1 MSTRSPRKMPSWRAM
16 NGERVKMK
24 TPRTPSQL
32 VLLEEYV
39 RLIRFDGCCTTLLCV
54 SKDEIEEEE
63 DVEGKSNRYSSAAV
77 IILYLEFF

>member
-16 NGERVKMK
+16 NGERVKMN

-54 SKDEIEEEE
+54 SKDEIEEE

-77 IILYLEFF
+77 IIL